1 MDAAAIDLTAREL
14 TPLNGVNGQRQHDN
28 ANEQGTTILTNDTK
42 SNCEAAAAAVCQY
55 ESRERFV
62 ITKNVIIIGLA
73 FMIHFTA
80 FHGTSNLQSSVNSD
94 KALGTT
100 TLAVIYGSLILSN
113 IFLPMT
119 VIRWFGVKIT
129 MALAFFAYMPYIV
142 AQFYP
147 RFKTLIPAGLMVGF
161 GGGPLWCAKCTY
173 LSTVAEALTQVRG
186 QKSQTNVNTVKFF
199 GLFFIFYQMAQ
210 VWGNLI
216 SSSILS
222 LASNEEGIEMS
233 SNSTNAVD
241 LVGELCGARFCPNV
255 KAEVNPNLI
264 PPDPSKIQLLN
275 SIFLVCMAV
284 AVILIVFGVDSI
296 KRYGVRKSET
306 GGEGMSGLKLLTATV
321 NMLKKKR
328 QLLMLPITMF
338 IGLEEAFLAVDF
350 TKSFVACGWG
360 ISNIGF
366 AMICFG
372 VANAIAAGFAG
383 GVAEKLGRV
392 KLAVLCAL
400 LNLALFVYMY
410 FYEAEQGDFIKYCAF
425 AAIWGIC
432 DGVWLV
438 IINAFYGILFPK
450 NLIAG
455 YSNFRLWESTGS
467 VIGYI
472 ISSQLCTSTKLLILM
487 AVLLVGCTGYG
498 IIEYRVWKKQKYTV
512 VMLSEKSE
520 L

>member
-1 MDAAAIDLTAREL
+1 MDAAAIDLTDREL
-14 TPLNGVNGQRQHDN
+14 VPLNGNGH
-28 ANEQGTTILTNDTK
+28 TTNGNGHNTTLTNDTK
-42 SNCEAAAAAVCQY
+42 SPSVEEAGVTTVSQY
-55 ESRERFV
+55 ESRERFI

-186 QKSQTNVNTVKFF
+186 QKSQKDVNTVKFF

-216 SSSILS
+216 SSSVLS
-222 LASNEEGIEMS
+222 LASDDESAGISNNS
-233 SNSTNAVD
+233 SKAAD
-241 LVGELCGARFCPNV
+241 LVSELCGARFCPNV

-264 PPDPSKIQLLN
+264 PPEPSKIQLLN

-284 AVILIVFGVDSI
+284 AVILIVFGVDSLT
-296 KRYGVRKSET
+296 RYGMKKGNT
-306 GGEGMSGLKLLTATV
+306 GGDTEMSGLKLITATLK
-321 NMLKKKR
+321 MLKKKR

-400 LNLALFVYMY
+400 INLALFGYMF
-410 FYEAEQGDFIKYCAF
+410 FYEAKQGDFIKYCAF

-438 IINAFYGILFPK
+438 VINAFYGILFPK

-487 AVLLVGCTGYG
+487 TVLLVGCTGYG

-512 VMLSEKSE
+512 VMTMEKSE